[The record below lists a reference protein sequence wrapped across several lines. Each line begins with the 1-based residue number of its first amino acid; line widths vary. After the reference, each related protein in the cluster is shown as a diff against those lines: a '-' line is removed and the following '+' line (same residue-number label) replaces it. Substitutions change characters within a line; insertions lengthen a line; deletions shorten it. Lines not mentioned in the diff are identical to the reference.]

1 MEMIDYFAEN
11 HMFGLVEKALEL
23 INDQETY
30 KFLYFQCLIHT
41 FNKNYDESITVCNN
55 VLQEKPN
62 SLDVVR
68 IKALNCFYSC
78 KYMIIKGR
86 EIL

>member
-30 KFLYFQCLIHT
+30 KFLYF
-41 FNKNYDESITVCNN
+41 
-55 VLQEKPN
+55 
-62 SLDVVR
+62 
-68 IKALNCFYSC
+68 
-78 KYMIIKGR
+78 
-86 EIL
+86 